1 MPYRKRFQS
10 PKEDCLCYNL
20 LSPYKEEVLKTEELV
35 SLCHVLIY
43 QDLDLLD
50 HLLCQT
56 QVTEFS
62 GGRTRTNTTA
72 QSIRVPRQ
80 HRSPDQPCT
89 ICLENSDNPPIQA

>member
-10 PKEDCLCYNL
+10 PKDDCLCYNL

-35 SLCHVLIY
+35 SLRHVLIY

-62 GGRTRTNTTA
+62 GEEPGQTPRLKAYGCPGSTAVLTNPA
-72 QSIRVPRQ
+72 PFV
-80 HRSPDQPCT
+80 
-89 ICLENSDNPPIQA
+89 